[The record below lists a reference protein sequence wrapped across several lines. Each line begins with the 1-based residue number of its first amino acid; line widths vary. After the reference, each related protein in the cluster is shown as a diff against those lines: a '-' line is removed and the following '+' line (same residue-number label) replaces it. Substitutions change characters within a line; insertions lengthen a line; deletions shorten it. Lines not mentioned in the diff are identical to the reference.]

1 MVTRLDTSSAWDS
14 SLREIN
20 GIVQEIC
27 RAAPKSKT
35 AGSSAVELLN
45 ATATLRSSILALTTA
60 DLPAALAVPLAAR
73 VAQLMCSSGMCHKLS
88 VLYSQQACT
97 LSHVLTTVG
106 SEGGVPRSRSGPFG
120 VLLSSNVMHSIV
132 MVLKGCRDA
141 SSQRGNP
148 AAAAECAVAEAAL
161 FELLRDTLDSGLW
174 VKAAGQLHQAEDE
187 DGA

>member
-120 VLLSSNVMHSIV
+120 VLLSSNVMHSIA
-132 MVLKGCRDA
+132 LILEGCSGA
-141 SSQRGNP
+141 SSRGDP

-161 FELLRDTLDSGLW
+161 FELLRDTLVSGLW
-174 VKAAGQLHQAEDE
+174 VKATGQLHQAGNE